1 MPHLPEELLEEIR
14 SRVGALEAELIDFR
28 RDMHANP
35 ELSRNERRATA
46 KVADRLRAAG
56 LHVHLLPETGLWV
69 DVPASDH
76 FTGQPIP
83 LDSSDDSRPRIVLR
97 ADLDA
102 LPVPETSGV
111 EFASTNGFAH
121 ACGHD
126 IHTTVVLGAGL
137 VLAELAAE
145 GNLPNDVR
153 LVFQPAEEVHPGGA
167 IDVIEHGALLPGAK
181 VYAVHCEPKL
191 DVGKIGTRVGPLTS
205 ASDSVTVTLN
215 SRGGHTSRPH
225 LTGDLVHALGL
236 IITQTPA
243 LLARRVDP
251 RAGVNLT
258 WGRVSAGTA
267 DNAIPARGVVSGTL
281 RCLDANAWDEAGR
294 LVGEIID
301 HVAAPTGVKAEWTIT
316 RGVPP
321 VVNTEHE
328 TTRIGAAARDANGAR
343 AVILSEQ
350 SLGGEDFG
358 WYLMERAGS
367 MIRLGTR
374 TVGGRSYDLHQ
385 GDIVFDEDA
394 IVVGV
399 RTLVTVAAMSL
410 KEDES

>member
-1 MPHLPEELLEEIR
+1 
-14 SRVGALEAELIDFR
+14 AELIDFR

-83 LDSSDDSRPRIVLR
+83 LGSSDDSRPRIVLR

-167 IDVIEHGALLPGAK
+167 IDVIEHGALLPGDRK
-181 VYAVHCEPKL
+181 STRLNSSHVSISYAVF
-191 DVGKIGTRVGPLTS
+191 
-205 ASDSVTVTLN
+205 
-215 SRGGHTSRPH
+215 
-225 LTGDLVHALGL
+225 
-236 IITQTPA
+236 
-243 LLARRVDP
+243 
-251 RAGVNLT
+251 
-258 WGRVSAGTA
+258 
-267 DNAIPARGVVSGTL
+267 
-281 RCLDANAWDEAGR
+281 CL
-294 LVGEIID
+294 
-301 HVAAPTGVKAEWTIT
+301 
-316 RGVPP
+316 
-321 VVNTEHE
+321 
-328 TTRIGAAARDANGAR
+328 
-343 AVILSEQ
+343 
-350 SLGGEDFG
+350 
-358 WYLMERAGS
+358 
-367 MIRLGTR
+367 
-374 TVGGRSYDLHQ
+374 
-385 GDIVFDEDA
+385 
-394 IVVGV
+394 
-399 RTLVTVAAMSL
+399 
-410 KEDES
+410 